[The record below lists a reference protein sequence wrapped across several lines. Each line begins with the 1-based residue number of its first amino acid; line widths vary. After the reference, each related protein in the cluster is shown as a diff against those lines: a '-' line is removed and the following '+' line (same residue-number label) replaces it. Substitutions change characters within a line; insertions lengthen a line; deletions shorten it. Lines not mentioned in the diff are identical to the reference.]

1 MPTYFLIA
9 FKLHKWMIKGIDR
22 FRRGFFGRVTTISM
36 QNVGIVLLTGQ
47 HVLDQEFVV
56 VLASKTLKNLVE
68 LLDCVGFGTTE
79 TRRTGNGNTS

>member
-1 MPTYFLIA
+1 
-9 FKLHKWMIKGIDR
+9 
-22 FRRGFFGRVTTISM
+22 M